1 MKQDEQ
7 SGSVGAGSHAADLPE
22 PRHGA
27 DEIDIAA
34 ILRAVWS
41 RKIGIILSTLCIT
54 GLAIAY
60 ALLATQWYHAEAVL
74 MARESPASGG
84 LASQLGRLG
93 GLADIAGIALTQ
105 GSKQEPLGVLRS
117 AGFARRFISQNEL
130 VPVLSAE
137 INPLWDEVAVDPD
150 RKLAKTV
157 ELFRKTVLSIGEDK
171 KTGLIT
177 VGIEWKDPVKAA
189 SWANAIP
196 KQLNDEIR
204 RRAIDQSRRNVQ
216 FLEQQLART
225 QTVSLQQALGRII
238 ESEMQ
243 KLMLAEGTADY
254 ALVVID
260 DAQPPHKRSRPQR
273 VLLVIG
279 MFLIGLLGS
288 VLVAIL
294 LDPVKA
300 LWREAKA
307 R

>member
-7 SGSVGAGSHAADLPE
+7 SGSISPGSSAAELPE
-22 PRHGA
+22 ARRGS

-34 ILRAVWS
+34 ILRAVWN
-41 RKIGIILSTLCIT
+41 RKIWIILATTVVT

-60 ALLATQWYHAEAVL
+60 ALLATQWYHAETVL
-74 MARESPASGG
+74 MARESPSSGG

-117 AGFARRFISQNEL
+117 AGFARRFISQNDL
-130 VPVLSAE
+130 VPVLSDE
-137 INPLWDEVAVDPD
+137 IGAMWGDATVDPD

-157 ELFRKTVLSIGEDK
+157 ELFRKSVLAIGEDK

-177 VGIEWKDPVKAA
+177 VGIEWKDPVMAA
-189 SWANAIP
+189 AWANKIP
-196 KQLNDEIR
+196 RQLNDEIR
-204 RRAIDQSRRNVQ
+204 RRAIDQSRRNIE

-243 KLMLAEGTADY
+243 KLMLAEGTNDY

-288 VLVAIL
+288 VLAAIL
-294 LDPVKA
+294 LDPFKA
-300 LWREAKA
+300 LWKEA
-307 R
+307 RSG